1 MNAQPTI
8 DAARV
13 TDTNPAT
20 GDTVIELNETPV
32 EQLPAVFEKAKQAQA
47 IWAAKSFKERAKHI
61 KLMQRYIVDRADDLA
76 RTVSQ
81 SNGKT
86 LTDALATEVL
96 PCALACKWYAN
107 NAEKYLKEKK
117 RPGGSI
123 LFFNKRT
130 RMQRVPLGV
139 VGIIS
144 PWNYPLSIP
153 FGEIVMGLMAG
164 NAIVLKVA
172 AATPAVGHAIE
183 QIVAAGELPDG
194 LFQHVLGSGAKV
206 ATAMFD
212 NKVNKLFFTGSV
224 PAGKTLMA
232 QAAETLTP
240 VSLELGGNDPMLV
253 LADADLERAA
263 NGAAWAGYQ
272 NAGQSCGG
280 VERVY
285 VVDAVYDEF
294 VDLLAKKTR
303 QLRHGVGCNDF
314 SVDIGSITTAGQL
327 RTVQQ
332 HVEDALE
339 KGARIEAQSQAVG
352 NTENGFFFPATLLT
366 NVTDDMLTVRDETFG
381 PVIAVQRVANEAE
394 AIRKA
399 NDSHLALTSSVWT
412 RNNARGRAIAAQ
424 LESGVTTINDH
435 LYTHG
440 LSETPWGGGKESGI
454 GRTHGP
460 EGLEEMTQAKAINWD
475 ILPSKRNIF
484 WYPFD
489 QTTYNGLKNAMQFVF
504 PNHIGQ
510 MVMAG
515 LKLTPFLLRK
525 MFTPWKTGE

>member
-1 MNAQPTI
+1 MTAQEKLDSKT
-8 DAARV
+8 V
-13 TDTNPAT
+13 LDTNPAT
-20 GDTVIELNETPV
+20 GTAVAELNETDLAK
-32 EQLPAVFEKAKQAQA
+32 LPEIMTRAREAQA
-47 IWAAKSFKERAKHI
+47 IWAAKSFKERARHI
-61 KLMQRYIVDRADDLA
+61 TMMRSYIVDRADDLA
-76 RTVSQ
+76 RTVSE

-107 NAEKYLKEKK
+107 NAEKYLKEKN

-123 LFFNKRT
+123 LFFNKKT
-130 RMQRVPLGV
+130 HMLRVPLGV

-164 NAIVLKVA
+164 NAVLLKVA
-172 AATPAVGHAIE
+172 AATPAVGRAIE
-183 QIVAAGELPDG
+183 QIIAAGELPEG
-194 LFQHVLGSGAKV
+194 LFHHIVGSGSKV
-206 ATAMFD
+206 ATGFFENGVD
-212 NKVNKLFFTGSV
+212 KLFFTGSV

-253 LADADLERAA
+253 LEDADLERAT

-285 VVDAVYDEF
+285 VVDAVYDQF

-303 QLRHGVGCNDF
+303 QLRHGVGCKDF
-314 SVDIGSITTAGQL
+314 DVDIGSLTTAGQL

-332 HVEDALE
+332 HLEDALA
-339 KGARIEAQSQAVG
+339 KGARIEAQSRPVG
-352 NTENGFFFPATLLT
+352 DVENGFFHPATLLT
-366 NVTDDMLTVRDETFG
+366 NVTDDMLTMCDETFG
-381 PVIAVQRVANEAE
+381 PLIAVQRVANEEE

-399 NDSHLALTSSVWT
+399 NESKLALTSSVWT
-412 RNNARGRAIAAQ
+412 KDNKRGRAIAARLQ
-424 LESGVTTINDH
+424 SGVTTINDH
-435 LYTHG
+435 LYSHG
-440 LSETPWGGGKESGI
+440 LSETPWGGWKESGI

-460 EGLEEMTQAKAINWD
+460 EGLEEMTQAKVVNWD

-489 QTTYNGLKNAMQFVF
+489 EATYNGIKNALHFVF
-504 PNHIGQ
+504 PKGIGQ
-510 MVMAG
+510 MLSAS
-515 LKLTPFLLRK
+515 LKLTPFLVKK
-525 MFTPWKTGE
+525 MFTKWKTD